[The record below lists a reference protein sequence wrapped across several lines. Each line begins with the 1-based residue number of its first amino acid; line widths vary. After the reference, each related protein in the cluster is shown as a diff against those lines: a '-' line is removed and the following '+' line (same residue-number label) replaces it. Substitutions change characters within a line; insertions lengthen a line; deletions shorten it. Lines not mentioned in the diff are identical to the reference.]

1 VAIGAYSTGNL
12 SFPEE
17 LEIPVGEPAAG
28 IYNNKTQAMAALQI
42 VLEAE
47 VAVLTGAYPT
57 EVAAVNA
64 AYQASIDHILLEL
77 ATLQTANITFAIT
90 YTSFDTV
97 DAFAPPGST
106 QTTLGFIETL
116 HSAGALT
123 DKGNV
128 AEILEKMVTTS
139 RGGQAVIAA
148 MREGR
153 NLKRLSDANIIN
165 DTEIS
170 SDPAV
175 SEPGDILPSS
185 Y

>member
-1 VAIGAYSTGNL
+1 
-12 SFPEE
+12 
-17 LEIPVGEPAAG
+17 
-28 IYNNKTQAMAALQI
+28 
-42 VLEAE
+42 
-47 VAVLTGAYPT
+47 
-57 EVAAVNA
+57 
-64 AYQASIDHILLEL
+64 
-77 ATLQTANITFAIT
+77 
-90 YTSFDTV
+90 V

-123 DKGNV
+123 DQGNV